1 MLELMVVLVTAGV
14 LSGLSIG
21 KISDI
26 IAQQR
31 VAKAA
36 AAITNDLQQAFA
48 IAGRNRR
55 PVRIV
60 IDTAKMQLQITDR
73 SQTTNF
79 RRTGLASAYN
89 LRASNVRFYPSTPIE
104 VFPNGLSSDTL
115 SITLSANG
123 STRRLRVTRAGMV
136 QIRTS

>member
-1 MLELMVVLVTAGV
+1 MLELMVVLVTAGI
-14 LSGLSIG
+14 LSGLSMG
-21 KISDI
+21 KIADV

-31 VAKAA
+31 VTKAA

-60 IDTAKMQLQITDR
+60 IDTAKMQLNITDR
-73 SQTTNF
+73 GQTTSF
-79 RRTGLASAYN
+79 RRISLREVYN
-89 LRASNVRFYPSTPIE
+89 LRAANVRFYPSTPIE

>member
-48 IAGRNRR
+48 RQRQHVLVQVGIGALILGRAVAIAFERG
-55 PVRIV
+55 
-60 IDTAKMQLQITDR
+60 MQVLVGALVHQIAHVPR
-73 SQTTNF
+73 
-79 RRTGLASAYN
+79 
-89 LRASNVRFYPSTPIE
+89 
-104 VFPNGLSSDTL
+104 
-115 SITLSANG
+115 
-123 STRRLRVTRAGMV
+123 
-136 QIRTS
+136 